1 MLDISWQDHRVKILI
16 SLALILGIFSYI
28 LFTMLS
34 TDEED
39 IKINTN
45 IKVVKPKEKIKEKII
60 IKKDIKVKKIVVKKI
75 PISLDKEI
83 IKEVKNKMINIY
95 QSTDN
100 TGRYTIKLISKKT
113 IIQEEMKSTRYVMM
127 SRQID
132 NNNEINDF
140 PLSLNEKY
148 IDYVSDMHIEIN
160 DIAVDNNKTLKCDAY
175 FLSGLDINSMYKI
188 KIDIVNG
195 DLTCYILSS
204 EPLPDFL
211 KDLGNK
217 MKALSIKTQE
227 TGNNIEALDN
237 KIQEDTNINY

>member
-1 MLDISWQDHRVKILI
+1 MLDISWQEHRVKVLI
-16 SLALILGIFSYI
+16 SLALILGIISYI
-28 LFTMLS
+28 LS
-34 TDEED
+34 QDED
-39 IKINTN
+39 IPINTYT
-45 IKVVKPKEKIKEKII
+45 KVVQSKQKIKENII
-60 IKKDIKVKKIVVKKI
+60 LKKDIKVKKIVVKKI

-95 QSTDN
+95 QSTDS

-113 IIQEEMKSTRYVMM
+113 IIHEKMKSTRYVMM
-127 SRQID
+127 SGQIE

-175 FLSGLDINSMYKI
+175 FLSSLDIDNMYKI

-195 DLTCYILSS
+195 DLNCYILSS

>member
-1 MLDISWQDHRVKILI
+1 MLDISWQEHRVKVLI
-16 SLALILGIFSYI
+16 SLALILGIISYI
-28 LFTMLS
+28 LS
-34 TDEED
+34 QDED
-39 IKINTN
+39 IPINKYT
-45 IKVVKPKEKIKEKII
+45 KVVQSKQKIKENII
-60 IKKDIKVKKIVVKKI
+60 LKKDIKVKKIVVKKI

-95 QSTDN
+95 QSTDS

-113 IIQEEMKSTRYVMM
+113 IIHEKMKSTRYVMM
-127 SRQID
+127 SGQIE

-175 FLSGLDINSMYKI
+175 FLSSLDIDNMYKI

-211 KDLGNK
+211 KDLGNN
-217 MKALSIKTQE
+217 MKAISIKTQE
-227 TGNNIEALDN
+227 TW
-237 KIQEDTNINY
+237 

>member
-1 MLDISWQDHRVKILI
+1 MKVLI
-16 SLALILGIFSYI
+16 SLALILGIISYI
-28 LFTMLS
+28 LS
-34 TDEED
+34 QDED
-39 IKINTN
+39 IPINKYT
-45 IKVVKPKEKIKEKII
+45 KVVQSKQKIKENII
-60 IKKDIKVKKIVVKKI
+60 LKKDIKVKKIVVKKI

-83 IKEVKNKMINIY
+83 IKEVKDKIINIY
-95 QSTDN
+95 QSTDS

-127 SRQID
+127 SGQIE

-175 FLSGLDINSMYKI
+175 FLSSLDIDNMYKI

-195 DLTCYILSS
+195 DLTCYIVSS
-204 EPLPDFL
+204 EPLPNFL
-211 KDLGNK
+211 KDLGNN
-217 MKALSIKTQE
+217 MKAISTQIQE
-227 TGNNIEALDN
+227 DGNNIENLSPI
-237 KIQEDTNINY
+237 IQENTNINY